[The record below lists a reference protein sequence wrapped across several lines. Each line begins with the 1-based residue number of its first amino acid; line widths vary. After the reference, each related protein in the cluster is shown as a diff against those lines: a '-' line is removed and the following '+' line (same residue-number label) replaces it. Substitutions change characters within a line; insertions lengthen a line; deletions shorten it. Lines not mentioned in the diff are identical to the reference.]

1 MTVNTNKNT
10 WDKENMR
17 TVSCRLRKEEAE
29 EFKKYAE
36 YLGTSTH
43 ALLSEYVRKCLALNE
58 KVAPTERNNS
68 LAMQNRIQLLERKV
82 KVAEQAVKQA
92 RTRAEH
98 AEQLVDAWLRSAD
111 EK

>member
-36 YLGTSTH
+36 YLGASTH
-43 ALLSEYVRKCLALNE
+43 ALLSEYVRQCLVLNE
-58 KVAPTERNNS
+58 KVAPMERNETAKMRNE
-68 LAMQNRIQLLERKV
+68 IELLKRKL
-82 KVAEQAVKQA
+82 KIAEQAVEQA
-92 RTRAEH
+92 RTRADH

-111 EK
+111 GK